1 MRMNIPSNK
10 AVMELDI
17 KFGVVI
23 PTRNAGNE
31 FHKLLKQINAQSIK
45 PARKIVIDTSS
56 TDKTQEYAQEHGFE
70 LLIIKVSEFGHG
82 RTRQQAFVTLAADVE
97 FVIYMTQ
104 DIEIAD
110 QDTFRRILSAFSDP
124 KVGAAY
130 GRQLPRSNATE
141 EAKTLRLFNY
151 PEQGRV
157 VSIKDKEKYGI
168 KTAFLSDSYAA
179 YRVSALQDVG
189 GFPQHV
195 KICEDMYI
203 GGKMLLRNWKLAY
216 VAEVEVIHSHNFSL
230 WEHMQRYYAI
240 GKFHGEERWLLEEF
254 GKSEGEGKKLV
265 MQQIK
270 KAIDRGS
277 IFSVVGT
284 VIRAVA
290 KYTAYVLGKGI

>member
-1 MRMNIPSNK
+1 MNISSNE
-10 AVMELDI
+10 AVMEQDI

-31 FHKLLKQINAQSIK
+31 FYKLLKQINAQSIQ
-45 PARKIVIDTSS
+45 PARKLVIDTTS
-56 TDKTQEYAQEHGFE
+56 TDKTQEYAQMYGFE
-70 LLIIKVSEFGHG
+70 LLIVKASEFGHG
-82 RTRQQAFVTLAADVE
+82 RTRQQAFVSLAADVD
-97 FVIYMTQ
+97 FVMYMTQ

-110 QDTFRRILSAFSDP
+110 QDTFHRILSAFSDP

-141 EAKTLRLFNY
+141 EAKVLRLFNY
-151 PEQGRV
+151 PEKSNV
-157 VSIKDKEKYGI
+157 VSIEDKDKYGI
-168 KTAFLSDSYAA
+168 KAAFLSDSYAA

-216 VAEVEVIHSHNFSL
+216 VAEAEVIHSHNFSL

-240 GKFHGEERWLLEEF
+240 GKFHGKERWLLEEF
-254 GKSEGEGKKLV
+254 GKSEAEGKKLI
-265 MQQIK
+265 MKQMK
-270 KAIDRGS
+270 EAMGRGNIVS
-277 IFSVVGT
+277 AFGT
-284 VIRAVA
+284 GIRAIA
-290 KYTAYVLGKGI
+290 KYVAYVLGKGI